1 MRIRSESVHRS
12 IAAILPLILSG
23 FCALALAHSGGG
35 GSSGGGHGGGGGI
48 GGGGGHGHGGHRSA
62 TYRNGDLNGGRYGSW
77 RGGGGYG
84 WYTGRFYGGA
94 GPLGYGLLFGT
105 LPSYCETYQWGGAA
119 YYYADNNYY
128 QWNSSVGAYETVQPP
143 PGLVDQVQAQ
153 APAMHELFIFTEAGQ
168 SNEQLA
174 RDREDCQ
181 RLAAKQTGFDPRA
194 AGSTGTPAN
203 PSSADAAAAVHEDYL
218 RADAACLMARNY
230 SVE

>member
-1 MRIRSESVHRS
+1 MGANGSLFCPRPPDLFMRIRSESVHRS

-94 GPLGYGLLFGT
+94 GP
-105 LPSYCETYQWGGAA
+105 
-119 YYYADNNYY
+119 
-128 QWNSSVGAYETVQPP
+128 
-143 PGLVDQVQAQ
+143 
-153 APAMHELFIFTEAGQ
+153 
-168 SNEQLA
+168 
-174 RDREDCQ
+174 
-181 RLAAKQTGFDPRA
+181 
-194 AGSTGTPAN
+194 
-203 PSSADAAAAVHEDYL
+203 
-218 RADAACLMARNY
+218 
-230 SVE
+230 